1 MKAGRYEL
9 DVQTKGGVAPACRQ
23 CIIAALA
30 ALWIVAAGRAVDH
43 FVTVMVIFFEMTG
56 GLCGT

>member
-30 ALWIVAAGRAVDH
+30 AAIVFTSLPVLQG
-43 FVTVMVIFFEMTG
+43 
-56 GLCGT
+56 